1 MQLRPYQTQLVTEI
15 RGQYQLGRKAVLAV
29 LPTGG
34 GKTVCFSYIAQA
46 ASVKGNRVL
55 ILVHRAELL
64 DQASR
69 AMPVPHGIIAAN
81 RAMDL
86 SHTVQVASVQ
96 TVARRLHLLPRDFFQ
111 LVVVDEA
118 HHTTAGTWARVIAH
132 FHAAKLLGVTATPI
146 RGDGRGLG
154 EHYQA
159 MVQGPTAA
167 ELTSD
172 GYLAP
177 ARVLAPPGFDSAG
190 LRKRMGD
197 FDTKQAEQ
205 RVGTIMGDCLGHYRK
220 HLSGQTAIA
229 FCCSVAH
236 AEAVAHLFQSAGI
249 AAASI
254 DGSMDPST
262 RRELLQR
269 LAVGDLK
276 VLTSCALIGEGV
288 DVPSVGGCILL
299 RPTASVGLHLQM
311 IGRCLRPQPGKTA
324 VVLDHVGNTLRLG
337 HHLEERDWTM
347 DGLKKRDR
355 EAAPSVKVCP
365 TCFATSPSTA
375 QVCRDC
381 GHVFAPPERR
391 ELRQV
396 EGELVEISKSS
407 KAAHHA
413 ARLPWVNDLLKIA
426 GTGHTITMLPFE
438 QQHENAKEQVDFWQN
453 TFGFDP
459 TNIFTRTFVNNIL
472 SFFNFK
478 LQRTNRRQRF
488 GRSGK
493 EAPTKQQYYWHYE
506 VLGIDPSKERKRQ
519 QGKATDLEALRKLA
533 QQRGYKRGWAERVH
547 QARLAKRHGI

>member
-1 MQLRPYQTQLVTEI
+1 
-15 RGQYQLGRKAVLAV
+15 VLAV

-69 AMPVPHGIIAAN
+69 AMPVPHGVIPSRPRHGPKPYGAGGQRAN
-81 RAMDL
+81 RSPEATPAAAGFL
-86 SHTVQVASVQ
+86 SA
-96 TVARRLHLLPRDFFQ
+96 L
-111 LVVVDEA
+111 VVDEA

-167 ELTSD
+167 ELTSE

-236 AEAVAHLFQSAGI
+236 AEAVAALFQSAGI

-254 DGSMDPST
+254 DGTMDTAT

-337 HHLEERDWTM
+337 HHLEERDWTL
-347 DGLKKRDR
+347 DGLRKRDR

-375 QVCRDC
+375 QVCADC

-391 ELRQV
+391 EIKV
-396 EGELVEISKSS
+396 VDGELQEI
-407 KAAHHA
+407 A
-413 ARLPWVNDLLKIA
+413 V
-426 GTGHTITMLPFE
+426 
-438 QQHENAKEQVDFWQN
+438 
-453 TFGFDP
+453 
-459 TNIFTRTFVNNIL
+459 
-472 SFFNFK
+472 
-478 LQRTNRRQRF
+478 
-488 GRSGK
+488 
-493 EAPTKQQYYWHYE
+493 TK
-506 VLGIDPSKERKRQ
+506 KRE
-519 QGKATDLEALRKLA
+519 QGKATDLEALRELA
-533 QQRGYKRGWAERVH
+533 QQRGYKRGWAERVY